1 MKILL
6 LLPLLGVAL
15 AYTDVN
21 DTFLKDTLL
30 QDPAKARKETQ
41 ELTACLLDE
50 GPCEGYNAVGKI
62 HIVSAMSDSCAECDM
77 IQKRAA
83 VKYLTTMKKEF
94 PQQYEKFEKR
104 YDPTRKNF
112 DKMLQALSV
121 YKDD

>member
-21 DTFLKDTLL
+21 DNIVSGTLL

-50 GPCEGYNAVGKI
+50 GPCDGFNAVAKTHVVQSLADG
-62 HIVSAMSDSCAECDM
+62 CAECD
-77 IQKRAA
+77 IVQKRGA
-83 VKYLTTMKKEF
+83 VKFLKSLKNDYPDLWA
-94 PQQYEKFEKR
+94 KFEKR
-104 YDPTRKNF
+104 YDPDRTKYDN
-112 DKMLQALSV
+112 MLKVLSGFN
-121 YKDD
+121 